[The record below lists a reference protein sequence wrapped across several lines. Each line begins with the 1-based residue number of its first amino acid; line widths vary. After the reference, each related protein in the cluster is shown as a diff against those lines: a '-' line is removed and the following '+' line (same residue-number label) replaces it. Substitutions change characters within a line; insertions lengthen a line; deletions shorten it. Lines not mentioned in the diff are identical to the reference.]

1 MCPMGSNCKRH
12 KAVAPLGKTNLKWGK
27 PMPIKM
33 HRTAM
38 ITTAIPIPILAEID
52 VTASAKKVGTTQ
64 FTKTS
69 ALIRIANDLISA

>member
-1 MCPMGSNCKRH
+1 
-12 KAVAPLGKTNLKWGK
+12 
-27 PMPIKM
+27 
-33 HRTAM
+33 M